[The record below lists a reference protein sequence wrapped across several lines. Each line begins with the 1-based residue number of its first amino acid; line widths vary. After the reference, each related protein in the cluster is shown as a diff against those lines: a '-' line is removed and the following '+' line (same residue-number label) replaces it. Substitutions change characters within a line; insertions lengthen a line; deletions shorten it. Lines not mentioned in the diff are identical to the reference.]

1 MTSLSADVSRCFLK
15 PGQKL
20 VSGESRERR
29 CEKFA
34 YPAPTLSKTQQN
46 TPESRAWEQKREETR
61 TDASPRALFGNSAK
75 RCIVR
80 NPARCSI
87 ILVPSI
93 IRGRLKPLQIQAHF
107 STRVLQ
113 ERLPWNKYGC
123 KFSLL
128 VWVRGYLGG
137 MALGCCIWMAVGN
150 GIEMAVWG
158 GTGNG
163 SWNGICPVY
172 IIC

>member
-1 MTSLSADVSRCFLK
+1 MLSATRSSPIPPDGNCSRRRCFLK
-15 PGQKL
+15 PGQKF
-20 VSGESRERR
+20 VSGDSRERR

-93 IRGRLKPLQIQAHF
+93 IRGRLKHLQIQAHF

-128 VWVRGYLGG
+128 VWARG
-137 MALGCCIWMAVGN
+137 
-150 GIEMAVWG
+150 
-158 GTGNG
+158 
-163 SWNGICPVY
+163 P
-172 IIC
+172 